1 MEREN
6 EKKRE
11 REREGERKRKKESED
26 FVNQNGRRV
35 FALVKLTPFSLPP
48 PLPPIS
54 FSTPTLKV
62 RAEINEL
69 ITALEARNAAA
80 PLDSSDDDDNEKKSS
95 LLGVWKLAYTSS
107 SELVPLLALGKLPFV
122 TVGDVTQTISTD
134 NLTGVTSAV
143 NSVSFAVPFSTT
155 SVSTT
160 AAVDVVSAKRV
171 AVRFERGRVAT
182 PQIASDLSSLRDE
195 IPESVSVG
203 GRTVDLS
210 GVKAALL
217 VPAVE
222 AAGGIVRRL
231 SGALSRAPDLDFA
244 LPKSEKATTWL
255 INTYIDEDTRI
266 ARGDG
271 GSVFVMVKEEEEEL
285 QQRASSVEEIDAVA
299 ERKQAEGAV
308 KEVEAEAMLDE

>member
-1 MEREN
+1 MSSLWSS
-6 EKKRE
+6 KKR
-11 REREGERKRKKESED
+11 KESPAA
-26 FVNQNGRRV
+26 
-35 FALVKLTPFSLPP
+35 ALTALLPP
-48 PLPPIS
+48 SPL
-54 FSTPTLKV
+54 THRQV

-80 PLDSSDDDDNEKKSS
+80 PLDSDDDDAEEGRGSLSS

-134 NLTGVTSAV
+134 ALTGATSAV
-143 NSVSFAVPFSTT
+143 NAVSFAVPFSTT

-195 IPESVSVG
+195 IPESVTVA

-210 GVKAALL
+210 GIKSALL

-222 AAGGIVRRL
+222 AAGGIAQRL
-231 SGALSRAPDLDFA
+231 SGALRRAPDLDFA
-244 LPKSEKATTWL
+244 LPRTEKATTWL

-271 GSVFVMVKEEEEEL
+271 GSVFVMVKEEDGEL
-285 QQRASSVEEIDAVA
+285 QQRASTVAEIDAVI
-299 ERKQAEGAV
+299 ERKQSEAAV
-308 KEVEAEAMLDE
+308 KEFEAEAMIDE